1 MAAKRFEEF
10 WEAWPAN
17 GSKGFEDYTRRK
29 DRRKCE
35 EIWEKHKLDERAA
48 EIIHDVE
55 QRKKFDKGWRG
66 NNGAFLSAPL
76 VYLRNERWADGGFAD
91 VRDEWKRKR
100 EKGSSEP
107 RKPEDDGPD
116 LSRWGRAANK
126 ILMRLAYMDERRGFV
141 PLGDERLAECL
152 RAKGEIVAMA
162 EADARSGNR
171 WTDEEFISVVRA
183 SLEKAI
189 YGDRPDI

>member
-1 MAAKRFEEF
+1 MAATRFEDF
-10 WEAWPAN
+10 WEKWPGN
-17 GSKGFEDYTRRK
+17 GSKGFEEYTRKK

-35 EIWEKHKLDERAA
+35 ELWQKHRLDEKAA

-55 QRKKFDKGWRG
+55 QRAKFDKGWKS

-100 EKGSSEP
+100 EEASKAP
-107 RKPEDDGPD
+107 RETQDAGPN

-126 ILMRLAYMDERRGFV
+126 ILMRLAYMDARRGFV
-141 PLGDERLAECL
+141 PLGEEVLAQCL
-152 RAKGEIVAMA
+152 RAKNEIVAMA
-162 EADARSGNR
+162 EADANAGNR
-171 WTDEEFISVVRA
+171 WEDEEFISVVKA
-183 SLEKAI
+183 TLEKAI
-189 YGDRPDI
+189 YGESAAA